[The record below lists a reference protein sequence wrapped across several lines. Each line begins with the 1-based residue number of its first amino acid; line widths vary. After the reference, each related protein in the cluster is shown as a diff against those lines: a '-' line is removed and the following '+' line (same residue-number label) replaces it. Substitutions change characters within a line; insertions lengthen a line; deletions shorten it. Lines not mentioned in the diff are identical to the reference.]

1 MKKIRVLVIDD
12 SSLAQKVITEILSQD
27 EMIEV
32 VGAALDPY
40 IARDMIKKLKP
51 DVLTLDIEMPKMD
64 GLSFLRNLMRLR
76 PMPVVMISTL
86 TEKGAEATLEA
97 LSLGAIDC
105 VHKPN
110 ISDAKSLKDYSH
122 EIIFKVKTAATAR
135 LQALASEQRQ
145 PAPVNSTP
153 SLGHLRNN
161 CLIAIGAST
170 GGTEAIKTVLSML
183 PAKMPPIVI
192 SQHIPVSFSSSFAK
206 RLDSQSQ
213 LNVCEV
219 SDGQVLKP
227 GHAYLAPGDDHL
239 IVEPS
244 RYQGQFICRLLH
256 TDPVNR
262 HRPSVD
268 VMFDSVAEHFGKQA
282 IAALLTGMGADGAK
296 GLLHLRQQGGHTIVQ
311 DENTSVVWGM
321 PGAAYKLGGADQVL
335 GLTKIASQLVKQ
347 AYIG

>member
-1 MKKIRVLVIDD
+1 MKKIRVLVVDD

-27 EMIEV
+27 ELIEV
-32 VGAALDPY
+32 VGAAPDPY
-40 IARDMIKKLKP
+40 IAREMIKKLNP

-64 GLSFLRNLMRLR
+64 GISFLRNLMRLR
-76 PMPVVMISTL
+76 PMPVIMISTL
-86 TEKGAEATLEA
+86 TEKGANVTLEA

-135 LQALASEQRQ
+135 LQATPNKP
-145 PAPVNSTP
+145 PAAICRAAPE
-153 SLGHLRNN
+153 GHLRNN
-161 CLIAIGAST
+161 SIVAIGAST
-170 GGTEAIKTVLSML
+170 GGTEAIKAVLSML

-206 RLDSQSQ
+206 RLDSQSN
-213 LNVCEV
+213 LTVCEA
-219 SDGQVLKP
+219 SDGQILKP

-244 RYQGQFICRLLH
+244 RYQGQYLCRLLRSE
-256 TDPVNR
+256 PVNR

-282 IAALLTGMGADGAK
+282 IGALLTGMGADGAR
-296 GLLHLRQQGGHTIVQ
+296 GLLHMRQQGAHTVIQ

-321 PGAAYKLGGADQVL
+321 PGAAFKLGACDQVL
-335 GLTKIASQLVKQ
+335 GLTKIASELVKQ
-347 AYIG
+347 SYIG